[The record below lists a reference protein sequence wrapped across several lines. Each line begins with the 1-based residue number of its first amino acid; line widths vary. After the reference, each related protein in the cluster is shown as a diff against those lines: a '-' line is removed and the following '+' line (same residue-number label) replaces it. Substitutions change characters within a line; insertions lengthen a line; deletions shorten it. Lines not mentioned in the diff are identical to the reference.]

1 MIRIENKSG
10 KLKLDDQVDKW
21 TVRELVEQINR
32 VFGANAAQAGL
43 VTGEIVNCI
52 ENAADTLEIEINSPG
67 GSVLDGYTLYNAIK
81 DMRARGVH
89 VTARIQLAASMA
101 SVIAMAADH
110 IVMLEGARMMIHE
123 ASTVTAGDA
132 DKHLQQAELLESIS
146 DEIAGIYASRTG
158 RDREEVRDL
167 MKKETWMDGKQ
178 AVASGF
184 ADETF
189 DTEAKDKKTM
199 NILDRLTQPSAAEAQ
214 EQINALESQINDHEA
229 VVAEFTSKL
238 EIAENALQEATT
250 QLSLVKAQIEEATEK
265 LEEAEKTV
273 AEQAEKIEE
282 LEKAAEE
289 TEEKVSNKAAVI
301 LAATGHPK
309 PVDINDEPSAANDHF
324 KIMDKLPPAEA
335 AAYFVEH
342 KNEILANQNRYRL

>member
-1 MIRIENKSG
+1 MIHIENKSG
-10 KLKLDDQVDKW
+10 KLKLDDQVDKF

-81 DMRARGVH
+81 DMRDRGVH

-132 DKHLQQAELLESIS
+132 DKHMQQAELLESIS

-158 RDREEVRDL
+158 KDRDEVRDL

-178 AVASGF
+178 AVALGF
-184 ADETF
+184 ANETF
-189 DTEAKDKKTM
+189 DKGNKQQQAM
-199 NILDRLTQPSAAEAQ
+199 NIIDRLTNPSADEAH
-214 EQINALESQINDHEA
+214 ERIVALESQIASNDQL
-229 VVAEFTSKL
+229 VADFQAKL
-238 EIAENALQEATT
+238 EVAENALQEATT
-250 QLSLVKAQIEEATEK
+250 QLTTLKAQIEETAEK
-265 LEEAEKTV
+265 LEDAEKTV
-273 AEQAEKIEE
+273 TEQAEKIEE

-289 TEEKVSNKAAVI
+289 TEEKVSARAAEL
-301 LAATGHPK
+301 LAATGHPA
-309 PVDINDEPSAANDHF
+309 PLPLASESSTSTNHLE
-324 KIMDKLPPAEA
+324 IMDKLPPAEA

-342 KNEILANQNRYRL
+342 KNEILSNQNRYRI